1 MIHVQSQQLSLEM
14 TEDNTSENETLAQ
27 VFSCKFCE
35 IFKNT
40 FFTEQFQ
47 VNASNIRM
55 QVVVI
60 YKLNLSLQFYNDKL
74 YPLLWVFTLVHA
86 SMSPEFLHRFV
97 FR

>member
-40 FFTEQFQ
+40 FFTEHFQ

-60 YKLNLSLQFYNDKL
+60 YKLNLSLRFCNNKL
-74 YPLLWVFTLVHA
+74 YALL
-86 SMSPEFLHRFV
+86 
-97 FR
+97 